1 MRLSPRLAA
10 VRIVVAS
17 KPADRPGRGG
27 AIGER
32 ATARIAELGHD
43 VRHIAAA
50 DYRGQLEQSRFAMT
64 TADALVVVGGDG
76 MVHLG
81 VNIVGGT
88 SKRLVM
94 VPAGSGNDFAAS
106 LGIRSAEH
114 ALDGLEAALAAS
126 PERFDL
132 VRIEHP
138 DGVELAAGVV
148 SVGFDADVTVRSNR
162 FTRVPS
168 ALRYRAAIVATLLR
182 PRHRAFRIR
191 FDGGEERSW
200 RTLIAAV
207 ANNGTF
213 GGGVPIAPSASLH
226 DGKLTTVL
234 ADEVSYPRF
243 LLTLAKA
250 MRGRHEADPR
260 MHFTDCESVE
270 IASDDAVTVCTDGE
284 MIGRLPVR
292 CTAMPGALQ
301 VLRAP

>member
-1 MRLSPRLAA
+1 M
-10 VRIVVAS
+10 RIVVAS
-17 KPADRPGRGG
+17 KPTSAGRAG
-27 AIGER
+27 AVGER
-32 ATARIAELGHD
+32 VAARLAALGHD

-88 SKRLVM
+88 SKRLVI

-106 LGIRSAEH
+106 LGIRSAEQ
-114 ALDGLEAALAAS
+114 AMDGLEAALAAS

-162 FTRVPS
+162 FTRVPR
-168 ALRYRAAIVATLLR
+168 ALRYRAAIAATLLR
-182 PRHRAFRIR
+182 PRHRTFRMR

-200 RTLIAAV
+200 RTLIAAI

-226 DGKLTTVL
+226 DGRLTAVL

-243 LLTLAKA
+243 LLTLAKVL
-250 MRGRHEADPR
+250 RGRHEADR
-260 MHFTDCESVE
+260 RLHVRDCESVE
-270 IASDDAVTVCTDGE
+270 IASDDPVTVCADGE
-284 MIGRLPVR
+284 MVGRLPVR

>member
-1 MRLSPRLAA
+1 MH
-10 VRIVVAS
+10 IVVAS

-27 AIGER
+27 AIGAR
-32 ATARIAELGHD
+32 TAARLAELGHE
-43 VRHIAAA
+43 VRHVAAA
-50 DYRGQLEQSRFAMT
+50 DYRGQLEQTRFAMT

-88 SKRLVM
+88 SKRLVV

-106 LGIRSAEH
+106 LGIRSAEQV
-114 ALDGLEAALAAS
+114 LDGLEAALDGNA
-126 PERFDL
+126 ERFDL

-138 DGVELAAGVV
+138 DGVSLAAGVV

-182 PRHRAFRIR
+182 PRHRTFRMR

-200 RTLIAAV
+200 RTLIAAI

-226 DGKLTTVL
+226 DGRLTAVL

-243 LLTLAKA
+243 LITLAKA
-250 MRGRHEADPR
+250 MRGTHEADPR
-260 MHFTDCESVE
+260 VHILDCESVD
-270 IASDDAVTVCTDGE
+270 IASDDAVTVCADGE
-284 MIGRLPVR
+284 IVGRLPVR